1 MVNEDGMLGRA
12 ALADAGGHLRHV
24 NAGEK
29 PVRRRRCYVPAGW
42 RHRLADDPGD
52 QAEVGAG
59 EKGVIVEVHRQGV
72 VRGVIGAVV
81 QGPVLMIASAASLQ
95 PRAGRG
101 APASRRGRG
110 GGRGCRPDVE
120 RLVQVYRLSN
130 VLSRFIVWTST
141 VVRGPP
147 PLTFPMTLTNRP
159 STSAAV
165 KDRPEI
171 E

>member
-101 APASRRGRG
+101 APASRPWPWGWPWVSARRRTSCPGLSSL
-110 GGRGCRPDVE
+110 E
-120 RLVQVYRLSN
+120 RLVHVYRLDQHRSGGAAAAYVSDDSDEQAIN
-130 VLSRFIVWTST
+130 VSR
-141 VVRGPP
+141 RQG
-147 PLTFPMTLTNRP
+147 
-159 STSAAV
+159 
-165 KDRPEI
+165 
-171 E
+171 